1 MFKQYEQFNDLASK
15 CFALEHL
22 SVLDCTEAVEAK
34 DCFSKRLFWH
44 FGHFWQKCFGGSL
57 LARACL
63 QVFQQ
68 QLFSKTVFQQGCFSK
83 FQQERLSKC
92 FSNSILTPFQP
103 FNAKVFQQEIVLAF
117 GCFNTGFLAQTL
129 LAFGCFS
136 KLVFQHKSFSAYER
150 FRIWVFQLRGLFS
163 NCQYFSIF

>member
-15 CFALEHL
+15 CFVLDHW

-57 LARACL
+57 LARACQ

-68 QLFSKTVFQQGCFSK
+68 QLFSKTVFQQGRFSK
-83 FQQERLSKC
+83 GVLASFSQFQQQRLSKC
-92 FSNSILTPFQP
+92 FSNSVLVPFWP
-103 FNAKVFQQEIVLAF
+103 FSTKAFQQEIVLAF
-117 GCFNTGFLAQTL
+117 GRFNTGFLA
-129 LAFGCFS
+129 
-136 KLVFQHKSFSAYER
+136 
-150 FRIWVFQLRGLFS
+150 
-163 NCQYFSIF
+163 

>member
-44 FGHFWQKCFGGSL
+44 FGHFWQVFWRQPFGESMFASVL
-57 LARACL
+57 AAAFQQNSVLAR
-63 QVFQQ
+63 V
-68 QLFSKTVFQQGCFSK
+68 